1 MMEQH
6 PYDRFFATCTA
17 LQRWTPR
24 APRVQ
29 HGLSRLVAAALLSRH
44 AAQLQCRFEA
54 LLGET
59 SASARALV
67 YDWFFYKQLERES
80 WVRTDG
86 SRDAGV
92 LLDARR
98 VGDYLNTT
106 THGVVIATM
115 HMGDYLEGLRQLRL
129 ACSVERKVFVIRRRE
144 WSGAEQTI
152 FDRIGAGTSLTVLRR
167 GRASAAIAIRELRRG
182 AIVVVLFDLPARY
195 GGTTAVD
202 LFDRR
207 ANVVRGPAELSVV
220 GDADVLPLFCHYDGA
235 GAALTQ
241 AMPVIAAADATRADR
256 AARVATVTQRL
267 WKFAEAQ
274 IRRYPSQW
282 AHWSLVDELIEPK
295 AGDVVLTSRGE
306 QR

>member
-6 PYDRFFATCTA
+6 PFDRFFATYAA

-24 APRVQ
+24 RVQ

-44 AAQLQCRFEA
+44 AAQLQCRFET

-59 SASARALV
+59 SAAARALV

-86 SRDAGV
+86 CRDSGV
-92 LLDARR
+92 LLDVRR
-98 VGDYLNTT
+98 VGDYLNTST
-106 THGVVIATM
+106 RGVVIATM

-144 WSGAEQTI
+144 WSGAEQII

-167 GRASAAIAIRELRRG
+167 GNAPTAIRELRRG
-182 AIVVVLFDLPARY
+182 AIVIVLFDLPARY
-195 GGTTAVD
+195 GRTTAVD
-202 LFDRR
+202 FFDRR
-207 ANVVRGPAELSVV
+207 ANVVRGPAELSVL
-220 GDADVLPLFCHYDGA
+220 GNADVLPLFCHYDAEGIA
-235 GAALTQ
+235 IAQ
-241 AMPVIAAADATRADR
+241 AMPVIAVPVATGADR
-256 AARVATVTQRL
+256 AARVVTVAQRL

-274 IRRYPSQW
+274 IRRHPSQW
-282 AHWSLVDELIEPK
+282 AHWSLVDELFEVSG
-295 AGDVVLTSRGE
+295 GDVVLTSRAE